1 MNKLCAGVLGR
12 SIAVICLLTALL
24 SQPAAAQD
32 RAPLNRVKESL
43 SAGKPTIGVICQ
55 LPSAPVITLLSQAGF
70 DWLWLDMEHG
80 AVNIETVQL
89 MVQATTGTPTVP
101 LVRIPWNHH
110 WLAKPVLD
118 TGAMGIITPFVNTKE
133 EAAAAVA
140 GLRYP
145 PEGVRGFLPTFAAL
159 RWGLPVTDY
168 LKVAN
173 KEILAVMLIE
183 HYQAVDHID
192 EILSV
197 PGVDVVFV
205 GMFDLSGSM
214 GLLGQTGHPRVEEAA
229 QKVLA
234 AAKKA
239 RVAAGIISLNP
250 DEINKRIE
258 QGFQFIAVSI
268 DAALLT
274 SAAKDLVQQI
284 KR

>member
-1 MNKLCAGVLGR
+1 MKGRREGILGR
-12 SIAVICLLTALL
+12 LIAVICLLTALL
-24 SQPAAAQD
+24 PAAQAQD
-32 RAPLNRVKESL
+32 RATINRVKEL
-43 SAGKPTIGVICQ
+43 LLAGKPTIGAICQ
-55 LPSAPVITLLSQAGF
+55 LPSAPAMALLSQVGF

-89 MVQATTGTPTVP
+89 MVQATKGTPTVP

-118 TGAMGIITPFVNTKE
+118 TGAMGVITPFVNTKE
-133 EAAAAVA
+133 EAAASVA

-159 RWGLPVTDY
+159 RWGLSVPEY

-173 KEILAVMLIE
+173 KEILAIVLIE
-183 HYQAVDHID
+183 HHEAVEHIED
-192 EILSV
+192 ILSV
-197 PGVDVVFV
+197 LGVDVVFV

-239 RVAAGIISLNP
+239 RVAAGIISLTP
-250 DEINKRIE
+250 EEINKRID

-274 SAAKDLVQQI
+274 SAAKGLVEQI

>member
-1 MNKLCAGVLGR
+1 M
-12 SIAVICLLTALL
+12 ICLLASLL
-24 SQPAAAQD
+24 PEAAEAQD
-32 RAPLNRVKESL
+32 RAPLNRVKELL

-55 LPSAPVITLLSQAGF
+55 LPSAPAITLLSQAGF

-159 RWGLPVTDY
+159 RWGLPVPEY

-173 KEILAVMLIE
+173 KEILAIMLIE
-183 HYQAVDHID
+183 HYEAVDHIE

-239 RVAAGIISLNP
+239 RVPAGIISLTP
-250 DEINKRIE
+250 EEINKRIE

-274 SAAKDLVQQI
+274 SAAKGLVEQI

>member
-1 MNKLCAGVLGR
+1 LYR
-12 SIAVICLLTALL
+12 SDLPSLVTA
-24 SQPAAAQD
+24 AEAQD
-32 RAPLNRVKESL
+32 RPTIHRVKEL
-43 SAGKPTIGVICQ
+43 LLAGKPTIGAICQ
-55 LPSAPVITLLSQAGF
+55 LPSPPAMALLSQAGF
-70 DWLWLDMEHG
+70 DWLWFDMEHG

-89 MVQATTGTPTVP
+89 MVQATKGTPTVP

-118 TGAMGIITPFVNTKE
+118 TGAMGVITPFVNTKE

-159 RWGLPVTDY
+159 RWGVSVPEY

-173 KEILAVMLIE
+173 KEILAIMLIE
-183 HYQAVDHID
+183 HQDAVEHIED
-192 EILSV
+192 ILSV

-214 GLLGQTGHPRVEEAA
+214 GLLGQTTHPRVEEAA

-250 DEINKRIE
+250 EEINKRIE

-268 DAALLT
+268 DTALLT
-274 SAAKDLVQQI
+274 SAAKGLVEQI